1 MEEGGFAM
9 QYDIDSS
16 KVALAP
22 DDRKLLCKN
31 GVVKWLGSI
40 SPTGLCGVKSFVC
53 RALINVKLF

>member
-31 GVVKWLGSI
+31 GV
-40 SPTGLCGVKSFVC
+40 PY
-53 RALINVKLF
+53 